1 MSAGNNQMTFLAR
14 NAGFTV
20 KNPRK
25 AWRTRKA
32 MNAYRKGHPTC
43 EYCGRSPI
51 HVHHVKP
58 VAQRPDLAHVQ
69 QNFISLCAKRC
80 HLTLGHAGNWKH
92 WVRNSRE
99 LCIRANI
106 ATKSGEAGEA

>member
-1 MSAGNNQMTFLAR
+1 MSAGNNQLTFLAR

-43 EYCGRSPI
+43 E
-51 HVHHVKP
+51 
-58 VAQRPDLAHVQ
+58 
-69 QNFISLCAKRC
+69 
-80 HLTLGHAGNWKH
+80 
-92 WVRNSRE
+92 
-99 LCIRANI
+99 
-106 ATKSGEAGEA
+106 